1 MHSKHR
7 GAHSELTACLWLLEQ
22 GYEVFRNISQHG
34 IADVVAF
41 RGDEILKIDVKTLGP
56 PSVRG
61 RPLQGPD
68 QDGVAFVYVRNGD
81 CELDLTPRTPRK
93 RKG

>member
-41 RGDEILKIDVKTLGP
+41 RGNEILKIDVKTLGP
-56 PSVRG
+56 MGQG
-61 RPLQGPD
+61 RQRPD
-68 QDGVAFVYVRNGD
+68 EDVAVIYVRDGN
-81 CELDLTPRTPRK
+81 CKLDLRK
-93 RKG
+93 KGTGNEQ